1 MLELKNI
8 SKSYTT
14 GDFTQV
20 ALKNINLKF
29 RKKEFVAILG
39 PSGSGKTTM
48 LNIVGG
54 LDRYDKGDLII
65 NEKSTKMFKQ
75 KDWDAYRNNCIGF
88 VFQSYNL
95 ITHLSILENIELS
108 MTLSGV
114 SAKKRKKKSLEVLER
129 VGLKDHAHKR
139 PNQLSGGQMQ
149 RVAIA
154 RALVN
159 DPDIILADEPTGAL
173 DSKTSVQ
180 IMELIKDIAK
190 DKLVIMVTHNSELA
204 YTYANRIVEFKD
216 GEVVDDSNPINEK
229 ERVDEKYKIKKTSM
243 NFLTALKLSFN
254 NIKTKKGRTILT
266 AFASSIGII
275 GIALV
280 LSLSNGF
287 DIQIDKYQTD
297 TLSSLP
303 ILISKESMNVTEES
317 MLMLRNDAEENKFTD
332 KEVIYPRDSIINQI
346 THINDF
352 SSEYI
357 DYIKNIDKEKTIGIA
372 YTRMVSLNI
381 LGKIAGRAMV
391 LPTTMSLQSSS
402 ISSMASSFYFQPLPK
417 KINKEKDGVLEKNY
431 DVLKGRFP
439 ESKEELVLV
448 VNNSN
453 QVNKT
458 IVSYLGLDETK
469 KEISFD
475 DIIGREFKLVLND
488 EFYKSMGQT
497 YTINFDFNGMYNS
510 DKAIT
515 LKVVGIIRAKEE
527 SKLFQ
532 GGSNIAYTEELVEY
546 VLENNKNSGIVKLQ
560 ESVDYNVLT
569 GEKFD
574 LTTKEGRDTKT
585 YLLQYIGG
593 DSTPFAISIYST
605 DFDSKKDISKY
616 LDDYNNII
624 IDKVRP
630 HAESYLTYLK
640 DNIKDNNDKR
650 LKNVDKT
657 IQEVSPILVN
667 LAYSDGKLNGNINFE
682 NVEFVIEDS
691 KIKSSTGGVTY
702 TDLAETIVA
711 LSGSIMDAVTYVLIG
726 FSSISLIVSSI
737 MIGIITYISVLE
749 RTKEIGILRAL
760 GARKKDITRVFNAE
774 TFIIGVTSGVIG
786 IVIALLLTIPINAI
800 LYDLTELERV
810 ARLNPIHA
818 LILIAVSLALT
829 MIGGLIPAHIASKK
843 DPVEALR
850 TE

>member
-1 MLELKNI
+1 MLELKGI

-14 GDFTQV
+14 GEFTQV

-29 RKKEFVAILG
+29 RKNEFVAILG

-65 NEKSTKMFKQ
+65 NNSSTKMYKQ

-88 VFQSYNL
+88 VFQNYNL
-95 ITHLSILENIELS
+95 ITHLSILENIEIS

-114 SAKKRKKKSLEVLER
+114 GAKKRKKKALEVLER
-129 VGLKDHAHKR
+129 VGLKEHAHKR

-180 IMELIKDIAK
+180 IMELIKEIAN

-204 YTYANRIVEFKD
+204 YTYASRIVEFKD
-216 GEVVDDSNPINEK
+216 GEVVDDSNPITEK
-229 ERVDEKYKIKKTSM
+229 DKSDEKYKIRKTSM
-243 NFLTALKLSFN
+243 NFMTALKLSFN
-254 NIKTKKGRTILT
+254 NIKTKKGRTLLT

-287 DIQIDKYQTD
+287 DIQIDKYETD

-303 ILISKESMNVTEES
+303 ILISKESMNITEES
-317 MLMLRNDAEENKFTD
+317 MLNLRNSANEHKFTD
-332 KEVIYPRDSIINQI
+332 EEVIYPRDSIMDQI

-352 SSEYI
+352 SEEYL
-357 DYIKNIDKEKTIGIA
+357 DYINNIDKDNTIGIA
-372 YTRMVSLNI
+372 YTRLLSMNI
-381 LGKIAGRAMV
+381 LGRVKGFVMP
-391 LPTTMSLQSSS
+391 LPTTLSLQNMSV
-402 ISSMASSFYFQPLPK
+402 SSMASSFFFQPLPK
-417 KINKEKDGVLEKNY
+417 KLNKEKEGVVEKNY
-431 DVLKGRFP
+431 DILKGRLP
-439 ESKEELVLV
+439 QSKEELVLV
-448 VNNSN
+448 VNSSN
-453 QVNKT
+453 FVNKT
-458 IVSYLGLDETK
+458 IVSYLGLDENQK
-469 KEISFD
+469 KISFD
-475 DIIGREFKLVLND
+475 EVIGKEFKLVLNQD
-488 EFYKSMGQT
+488 FYKSLGQT
-497 YTINFDFNGMYNS
+497 YTINLDFNSMYNS
-510 DKAIT
+510 DKSLT

-532 GGSNIAYTEELVEY
+532 GGSNLAYTEELVEY
-546 VLENNKNSGIVKLQ
+546 VLEENQKSGIVQLQ
-560 ESVDYNVLT
+560 KTVDYNVLT

-574 LTTKEGRDTKT
+574 INTKEGQDTRD

-593 DSTPFAISIYST
+593 DATPYAISIYSS
-605 DFDSKKDISKY
+605 DFDSKKEISKY
-616 LDDYNNII
+616 LDTFNNKI
-624 IDKVRP
+624 IDGVVP
-630 HAESYLTYLK
+630 HAESYLKYLVENVK
-640 DNIKDNNDKR
+640 DNEDQR
-650 LKNVDKT
+650 LRVVDT
-657 IQEVSPILVN
+657 SVQEVDPVYVN
-667 LAYSDGKLNGNINFE
+667 LTYNDEGLNGSLNFE
-682 NVEFVIEDS
+682 GVEFVIENS
-691 KIKSSTGGVTY
+691 EIKSSTGGVTY

-774 TFIIGVTSGVIG
+774 TFIIGMASGIIG

-810 ARLNPIHA
+810 ARLHPLHA
-818 LILIAVSLALT
+818 LILVVVSMTLT

>member
-14 GDFTQV
+14 GAFTQV

-332 KEVIYPRDSIINQI
+332 KEVIYPRESIVNQI

-431 DVLKGRFP
+431 DILKGRFP

-510 DKAIT
+510 EKAIT

-574 LTTKEGRDTKT
+574 LTTKEGRDTKS

-616 LDDYNNII
+616 LDDYNNKI
-624 IDKVRP
+624 IDKVRS

-650 LKNVDKT
+650 LKNVDKN

>member
-14 GDFTQV
+14 GEFTQV
-20 ALKNINLKF
+20 ALKNISLKF
-29 RKKEFVAILG
+29 RKNEFVAILG

-65 NEKSTKMFKQ
+65 NDKSTKKFKS
-75 KDWDAYRNNCIGF
+75 KDWDAYRNNCVGF
-88 VFQSYNL
+88 IFQNYNL
-95 ITHLSILENIELS
+95 ITHLSILENIEMS

-114 SAKKRKKKSLEVLER
+114 NSKKRKKKALEVLDR
-129 VGLKDHAHKR
+129 VGLREHAHKK

-180 IMELIKDIAK
+180 IMELIKEIAK

-216 GEVVDDSNPINEK
+216 GEIIDDSNPVK
-229 ERVDEKYKIKKTSM
+229 ENDKVDEKYKIRKTSM

-254 NIKTKKGRTILT
+254 NIKTKKGRTLLT

-287 DIQIDKYQTD
+287 DIQIDKYETD

-303 ILISKESMNVTEES
+303 ILISKESMNITEES
-317 MLMLRNDAEENKFTD
+317 MVNLRNSSNEHKFTD
-332 KEVIYPRDSIINQI
+332 EKVVYPRDSILDQI
-346 THINDF
+346 THVNDF
-352 SSEYI
+352 SPEYI
-357 DYIKNIDKEKTIGIA
+357 DYIKNIDKDKTIGIA
-372 YTRMVSLNI
+372 YTRLVTLNI
-381 LGKIAGRAMV
+381 LGKIKGKTTL
-391 LPTTMSLQSSS
+391 LPTSLSLQNMSASS
-402 ISSMASSFYFQPLPK
+402 ISSSYYFQPLPK
-417 KINKEKDGVLEKNY
+417 NLNKDKDGVVEKNY
-431 DVLKGRFP
+431 DILSGKIP
-439 ESKEELVLV
+439 KEKDEIALVIDS
-448 VNNSN
+448 SN
-453 QVNKT
+453 FVNKT
-458 IVSYLGLDETK
+458 IISYLGLDENQKTVP
-469 KEISFD
+469 FD
-475 DIIGREFKLVLND
+475 DIIGKEFKLILNKD
-488 EFYKSMGQT
+488 FYRSLGQI
-497 YTINFDFNGMYNS
+497 YTVNVDFESLYNS
-510 DKAIT
+510 ENAVT

-532 GGSNIAYTEELVEY
+532 GGSNLAYTEELVEY
-546 VLENNKNSGIVKLQ
+546 VLEENQKSGVVQLQ
-560 ESVDYNVLT
+560 QQADYNVLT
-569 GEKFD
+569 GEKLD
-574 LTTKEGRDTKT
+574 LSSKEGKETRN
-585 YLLQYIGG
+585 YLLQYLGG
-593 DSTPFAISIYST
+593 DATPFAIGIYSK

-616 LDDYNNII
+616 LDKYNDKII
-624 IDKVRP
+624 EGIVP
-630 HAESYLTYLK
+630 HAESYLKYLVE
-640 DNIKDNNDKR
+640 NIKDNNDNR
-650 LKNVDKT
+650 LRVVDKT
-657 IQEVSPILVN
+657 VQEVSPILVN
-667 LAYSDGKLNGNINFE
+667 LTYNKDGLSGNINFE
-682 NVEFVIEDS
+682 GAEFVIENNA
-691 KIKSSTGGVTY
+691 IKSSTGGVTY

-774 TFIIGVTSGVIG
+774 TFIIGVSSGIIG

-810 ARLNPIHA
+810 ARLNPLHA
-818 LILIAVSLALT
+818 LILIIVSLTLT
-829 MIGGLIPAHIASKK
+829 IIGGLIPAHIASKK

>member
-1 MLELKNI
+1 MLELKGI
-8 SKSYTT
+8 CKSYTT
-14 GDFTQV
+14 GEFTQH

-29 RKKEFVAILG
+29 RKNEFVAILG

-65 NEKSTKMFKQ
+65 NDRSTKEFKQ
-75 KDWDAYRNNCIGF
+75 KEWDAYRNNCIGF
-88 VFQSYNL
+88 VFQNYNL
-95 ITHLSILENIELS
+95 ITHLSILENIEIS

-114 SAKKRKKKSLEVLER
+114 GSRKRKKKALEVLDR
-129 VGLKDHAHKR
+129 VGLKDHAHKK

-204 YTYANRIVEFKD
+204 YTYANRIVEFRD
-216 GEVVDDSNPINEK
+216 GEVIDDSNPITEK
-229 ERVDEKYKIKKTSM
+229 EKVDEKYEIKKTSM

-287 DIQIDKYQTD
+287 DKQIDKFEEQ

-303 ILISKESMNVTEES
+303 ILISKEAMNITS
-317 MLMLRNDAEENKFTD
+317 DNMQALSNRKDENKFTK
-332 KEVIYPRDSIINQI
+332 KEVVFPRDAIVDQL
-346 THINDF
+346 THTNVF
-352 SSEYI
+352 SEDYMEYL
-357 DYIKNIDKEKTIGIA
+357 KNIDAKDVLGVANIRLLSMNVLGRVGGRVTII
-372 YTRMVSLNI
+372 
-381 LGKIAGRAMV
+381 
-391 LPTTMSLQSSS
+391 PTTISLQSTS
-402 ISSMASSFYFQPLPK
+402 ISSLNSSSYFQPLPFK
-417 KINKEKDGVLEKNY
+417 YDKNSEGVVERHY
-431 DVLKGRFP
+431 DILKGKLP
-439 ESKEELVLV
+439 ETKEELVLV
-448 VNNSN
+448 VDNSN
-453 QVNKT
+453 KVDKKL
-458 IVSYLGLDETK
+458 ISYLGLDETQT
-469 KEISFD
+469 EIPFD
-475 DIIGREFKLVLND
+475 DIIGREFKLILNKD
-488 EFYKSMGQT
+488 FYRSLGNV
-497 YTINFDFNGMYNS
+497 YSINFDFESMYNS
-510 DKAIT
+510 SDAVT

-527 SKLFQ
+527 SKLYQQ
-532 GGSNIAYTEELVEY
+532 GANLGYTEDLVEY
-546 VLENNKNSGIVKLQ
+546 VLGENKKSGIVQLQ
-560 ESVDYNVLT
+560 EKVDYNVLT
-569 GEKFD
+569 GEKLD
-574 LTTKEGRDTKT
+574 LTTPEGRDTKN
-585 YLLQYIGG
+585 YILQMIGG
-593 DSTPFAISIYST
+593 DSTPFVISIYT
-605 DFDSKKDISKY
+605 RDFDSKERIIAY
-616 LDDYNNII
+616 LDKYNNKI
-624 IDKVRP
+624 IDNMTPNAK
-630 HAESYLTYLK
+630 TYIEFLV
-640 DNIKDNNDKR
+640 NNVKDNNDSR
-650 LKNVDKT
+650 LRNADST
-657 IQEVSPILVN
+657 IQAVSPKLVN
-667 LAYSDGKLNGNINFE
+667 LSYRDGKLNGTISFE
-682 NVEFVIEDS
+682 GVEYAIENNE
-691 KIKSSTGGVTY
+691 IKSSTGGVTY
-702 TDLAETIVA
+702 TDLADTIVA
-711 LSGSIMDAVTYVLIG
+711 LSGSIMDAITYVLIG
-726 FSSISLIVSSI
+726 FSSISLVVSSI

-774 TFIIGVTSGVIG
+774 TFIIGLASGIIG
-786 IVIALLLTIPINAI
+786 ILIALLLTIPINMV
-800 LYDLTELERV
+800 LYDLTELSNV

-818 LILIAVSLALT
+818 LILIVVSMTLT

>member
-1 MLELKNI
+1 
-8 SKSYTT
+8 
-14 GDFTQV
+14 
-20 ALKNINLKF
+20 
-29 RKKEFVAILG
+29 
-39 PSGSGKTTM
+39 
-48 LNIVGG
+48 
-54 LDRYDKGDLII
+54 
-65 NEKSTKMFKQ
+65 
-75 KDWDAYRNNCIGF
+75 
-88 VFQSYNL
+88 
-95 ITHLSILENIELS
+95 LSILENIELS

-229 ERVDEKYKIKKTSM
+229 ERVDEKYKIRKTSM

-254 NIKTKKGRTILT
+254 NIKTKKGRTLLT

-287 DIQIDKYQTD
+287 DIQIDKYETD

-303 ILISKESMNVTEES
+303 IMISKEAMNLTEENLVS
-317 MLMLRNDAEENKFTD
+317 LRNDGNENKFTS
-332 KEVIYPRDSIINQI
+332 EEYIYPRDAIMEQI
-346 THINDF
+346 THENNF
-352 SSEYI
+352 SDEYL
-357 DYIKNIDKEKTIGIA
+357 DYIKNIDKNDVSGIA
-372 YTRMVSLNI
+372 YTRLLSLNV
-381 LGKIAGRAMV
+381 LGKVGGRITV
-391 LPTTMSLQSSS
+391 IPTAISLSSMSTSS
-402 ISSMASSFYFQPLPK
+402 IMASAYFQPMPQKL
-417 KINKEKDGVLEKNY
+417 NKSKDGVVEKNY
-431 DVLKGRFP
+431 DVLKGKLP
-439 ESKEELVLV
+439 ENKEELVLV
-448 VNNSN
+448 VDNSN
-453 QVNKT
+453 YVDKKL
-458 IVSYLGLDETK
+458 VSYLGLDENEK
-469 KEISFD
+469 KISFD
-475 DIIGREFKLVLND
+475 DIIGREFKLILNED
-488 EFYKSMGQT
+488 FYRSLGEV
-497 YTINFDFNGMYNS
+497 YTVNFNFESLYNS
-510 DKAIT
+510 EKAIT
-515 LKVVGIIRAKEE
+515 LKIVGIIRAKEE

-532 GGSNIAYTEELVEY
+532 GGSSIAYTEDLVEY
-546 VLENNKNSGIVKLQ
+546 VLNENKKSGIVKLQ

-574 LTTKEGRDTKT
+574 LSTKEGMDTKN
-585 YLLQYIGG
+585 YILQMIGG
-593 DSTPFAISIYST
+593 SATPFAISIYSN
-605 DFDSKKDISKY
+605 DFDSKKNIIAY
-616 LDDYNNII
+616 LDSYNEKII
-624 IDKVRP
+624 NNVESD
-630 HAESYLTYLK
+630 AEEYLNYIVENVK
-640 DNIKDNNDKR
+640 NNDDR
-650 LKNVDKT
+650 LLRVVDTT
-657 IQEVSPILVN
+657 IGEVSPVSVKLT
-667 LAYSDGKLNGNINFE
+667 YSENGISGSLNFKE
-682 NVEFVIEDS
+682 VEFIIENS

-749 RTKEIGILRAL
+749 RTKEIGIVRAL

-774 TFIIGVTSGVIG
+774 TFIIGLASGIIG
-786 IVIALLLTIPINAI
+786 IMIALLLTIPINAI
-800 LYDLTELERV
+800 LYNLTELDRV
-810 ARLNPIHA
+810 ARLNPVHA
-818 LILIAVSLALT
+818 LILIIVSLTLT
-829 MIGGLIPAHIASKK
+829 VIGGLIPAHIASKK

>member
-243 NFLTALKLSFN
+243 NFLTALKISFN

-332 KEVIYPRDSIINQI
+332 KEVIYPRESIVNQI

-431 DVLKGRFP
+431 DILKGRFP

-510 DKAIT
+510 EKAIT

-574 LTTKEGRDTKT
+574 LTTKEGRDTKS

-616 LDDYNNII
+616 LDDYNNKI
-624 IDKVRP
+624 IDKVRS

-650 LKNVDKT
+650 LKNVDKN

>member
-332 KEVIYPRDSIINQI
+332 KEVIYPRESIVNQI

-431 DVLKGRFP
+431 DILKGRFP

-510 DKAIT
+510 EKAIT

-574 LTTKEGRDTKT
+574 LTTKEGRDTKS
-585 YLLQYIGG
+585 YLLQYLGG

-616 LDDYNNII
+616 LDDYNNKI

-650 LKNVDKT
+650 LKNVDKN

>member
-129 VGLKDHAHKR
+129 VGLKEHAHKR

-229 ERVDEKYKIKKTSM
+229 EHVDEKYKIKKTSM

-332 KEVIYPRDSIINQI
+332 KEVIYPKDSIINQI

-352 SSEYI
+352 SSDYI
-357 DYIKNIDKEKTIGIA
+357 NYIKNIDKEKTIGIA

-417 KINKEKDGVLEKNY
+417 KINKEKDGVVEKNY
-431 DVLKGRFP
+431 DVLKGRLP

-488 EFYKSMGQT
+488 LFYKSMGQT

-574 LTTKEGRDTKT
+574 LTTKEGRDTKA

-616 LDDYNNII
+616 LDDYNNKI

-630 HAESYLTYLK
+630 HAESYLKFL
-640 DNIKDNNDKR
+640 NENVKDNNDQR
-650 LKNVDKT
+650 LRNVDKT

-667 LAYSDGKLNGNINFE
+667 LTYSDGKLNGNINFE
-682 NVEFVIEDS
+682 GVEFVIEDS

-774 TFIIGVTSGVIG
+774 TFIIGITSGIIG

-818 LILIAVSLALT
+818 LILVAVSLALT